1 MEELKLQLHR
11 SQMKIDNLLV
21 ILEELKNKISVAEKM
36 IKLGDK
42 NIEELVLGREEEML
56 KLIENQKLMFLK
68 EEEVRIKLK

>member
-1 MEELKLQLHR
+1 
-11 SQMKIDNLLV
+11 MKIDNLLV